1 MPQDFRKM
9 RGASQSPASRAESV
23 HDRDHPEDHLGR
35 FYREIDRDV
44 NALLKDGHPPLVVV
58 GVEQEVALFHR
69 LTTYP
74 ACVETGNT
82 RITWTSWPERNV
94 SAILEAGSGR

>member
-1 MPQDFRKM
+1 MIAITLKTTL
-9 RGASQSPASRAESV
+9 AV
-23 HDRDHPEDHLGR
+23 

-58 GVEQEVALFHR
+58 GVEHEVALFHR

-74 ACVETGNT
+74 A
-82 RITWTSWPERNV
+82 
-94 SAILEAGSGR
+94 A